1 MSSKHD
7 DWKVWKLFTVAA
19 VAAVVM
25 ASLSK
30 AASVEA
36 QAMTEPTIDE
46 RIAKI
51 REELKQRNEQI
62 KREFDLLPS
71 FKDNQEPSKDKTL
84 QAQWN
89 NWNNWG
95 DGPWNNWNDWKD
107 QPWNNWCN
115 EPWCDWND
123 KPGSDSP
130 Q

>member
-51 REELKQRNEQI
+51 REGLKQRNEQI

-71 FKDNQEPSKDKTL
+71 LKDKQEPSKDTTL

-95 DGPWNNWNDWKD
+95 DDWSNGPWSNWSNGPWSNWSNGPWSNWSNWNN
-107 QPWNNWCN
+107 Q
-115 EPWCDWND
+115 
-123 KPGSDSP
+123 
-130 Q
+130 